1 MAIAEP
7 WQKAEIAGPTK
18 ALVIT
23 KPEVVV
29 AMMKRAKRP
38 IIVVGHHVVEEKSDE
53 VEWIE
58 HLIRIAK
65 AAKAPLVATGHTVRE
80 FIKRGFQPTA
90 VMPAV
95 DIVNRLQDP
104 AWKGLDGVGQ
114 YDLALFTG
122 LPYYIEWVLLSSL
135 KHFAENLKTICLD
148 RFYQPQAS
156 WSFPNLSVKDW
167 NGSLKTIVSK
177 LEEGGK

>member
-1 MAIAEP
+1 MALAEP

-29 AMMKRAKRP
+29 AMVKRAKRP
-38 IIVVGHHVVEEKSDE
+38 IMVAGHYVVEGESGE

-58 HLIRIAK
+58 HVIGIAK
-65 AAKAPLVATGHTVRE
+65 ATKAPLVATAHTIRE
-80 FIKRGFQPTA
+80 FIRRGFKPTA
-90 VMPAV
+90 TMPAV

-104 AWKGLDGVGQ
+104 EWQGLDGVGQ
-114 YDLALFTG
+114 YDLVLFMG
-122 LPYYIEWVLLSSL
+122 LPYYMQWVLLSSL
-135 KHFAENLKTICLD
+135 KHFAKNMKTICLD

-156 WSFPNLSVKDW
+156 WSFPNLSVENW
-167 NGSLKTIVSK
+167 NESLKTIASK